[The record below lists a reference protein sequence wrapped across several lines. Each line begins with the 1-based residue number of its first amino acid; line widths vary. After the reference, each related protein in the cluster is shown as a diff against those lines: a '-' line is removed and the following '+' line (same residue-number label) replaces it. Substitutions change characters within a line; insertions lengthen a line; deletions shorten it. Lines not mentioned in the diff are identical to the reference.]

1 MMANRFRRRAA
12 RLGFAFTAQAALILG
27 WAAEEAAAQGI
38 NPRDVQRGVTVNT
51 RPRPDYDPLGV
62 RLGGFRLDGLVEI
75 GPGFDSNLFGRKN
88 NVESDGFVDQNV
100 ALNLRSDWTT
110 HAVGAEATMNAR
122 QYFSN
127 SPLDYQDWGVGGF
140 GRYDFSI
147 DTSLEGRYRHS
158 RDHLDV
164 YSFDVQSAGIGQ
176 PVPYDS
182 DEFTV
187 TGNTRFNRVGLLAT
201 GMYRTYRFEDVTIGG
216 VNSQTSLNDFNTAM
230 GALGVSY
237 ALQQGRSVT
246 GVVRLQDISYT
257 NSVSHNRN
265 SFTWEALLGFEY
277 DFDGVWQGRLA
288 VGWRHREYE
297 GPGIKPLEGPAVEG
311 QLTWLPTL
319 LTTVRFNVSR
329 TIEES
334 IRRDA
339 VSFQRMQG
347 GVAVDHELRR
357 NIIIGA
363 DARVDHRDYQSPN
376 QSATDA
382 LLILTARY
390 LLNRNVQIIG
400 SYSYSRRL
408 ESSGGL
414 PEYDR
419 NLVQLRL
426 RFAI

>member
-1 MMANRFRRRAA
+1 MANRFRRRAVP
-12 RLGFAFTAQAALILG
+12 LGFAV
-27 WAAEEAAAQGI
+27 AAQGI
-38 NPRDVQRGVTVNT
+38 LLLGGAAGEAVAQGTTPRDVQRGVTVNT

-62 RLGGFRLDGLVEI
+62 RLGAFRLDGLVDV
-75 GPGFDSNLFGRKN
+75 GPGFDSNLFGRKT
-88 NVESDGFVDQNV
+88 NVQSDGFVDQNV
-100 ALNLRSDWTT
+100 GLNLRSDWTT

-127 SPLDYQDWGVGGF
+127 SPLDYQDWSAGGF

-147 DTSLEGRYRHS
+147 DTSLEGRYRHT

-164 YSFDVQSAGIGQ
+164 FSFDVQAAGIGQ

-182 DEFTV
+182 DEVTV
-187 TGNTRFNRVGLLAT
+187 TGNTRFNRVGLLGT
-201 GMYRTYRFEDVTIGG
+201 GVYRTYRFQDVTIGG
-216 VNSQTSLNDFNTAM
+216 VNSQTSLNDFNTAI
-230 GALGVSY
+230 GAVGVSY
-237 ALQQGRSVT
+237 AVAQGRSVT

-257 NSVSHNRN
+257 NSISHNRN
-265 SFTWEALLGFEY
+265 SFTWEALAGFEY
-277 DFDGVWQGRLA
+277 DFDGVWQGSIA
-288 VGWRHREYE
+288 IGWRHREYE
-297 GPGIKPLEGPAVEG
+297 GPGIKPLEGLAVEG
-311 QLTWLPTL
+311 LLTWLPTQ

-329 TIEES
+329 TIDES

-339 VSFQRMQG
+339 VSFQRLQG
-347 GVAVDHELRR
+347 GVTVDHELRR
-357 NIIIGA
+357 NIILSA
-363 DARVDHRDYQSPN
+363 NARIDHRDYESPN

-382 LLILTARY
+382 LLILTTRY